1 MLNKI
6 KQLYKK
12 EQFHPSLL
20 ALFLNP
26 FYFARKGLLHAISKR
41 GDSIV
46 GKTLDIG
53 CGQKPYVSL
62 FNSTQ
67 YIGLEI
73 DTPENRI
80 KKQADFFYDGH
91 HMPFED
97 GSFDSIV
104 CNEVL
109 EHVFNPEDFLRE
121 ISRILKGGGIC

>member
-67 YIGLEI
+67 YIGLAI
-73 DTPENRI
+73 RLLAT
-80 KKQADFFYDGH
+80 
-91 HMPFED
+91 
-97 GSFDSIV
+97 
-104 CNEVL
+104 
-109 EHVFNPEDFLRE
+109 
-121 ISRILKGGGIC
+121 